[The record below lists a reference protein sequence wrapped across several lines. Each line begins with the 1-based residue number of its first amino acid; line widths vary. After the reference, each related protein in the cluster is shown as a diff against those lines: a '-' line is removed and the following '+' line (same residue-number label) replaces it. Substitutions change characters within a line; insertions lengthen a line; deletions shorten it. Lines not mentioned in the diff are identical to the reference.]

1 MLIAVTRG
9 GKGVFHFA
17 GELDEYNL
25 TVVGDH
31 VRAASQGQGLARAEL
46 RIRLEADEES
56 AFRNRATQWLGRL
69 ADAGVAVTVQ
79 APTGTSRFQGPG
91 SHIKSTGA
99 RSG

>member
-31 VRAASQGQGLARAEL
+31 VRGLTRSNATAEL
-46 RIRLEADEES
+46 RIRLDADEES
-56 AFRNRATQWLGRL
+56 AFRNRATQWIGRL
-69 ADAGVAVTVQ
+69 ADAGVAVTIHAPGKATGQ
-79 APTGTSRFQGPG
+79 AP
-91 SHIKSTGA
+91 A
-99 RSG
+99 RVPARAS